1 MPAVLEAALARHRA
15 VAIGALVVL
24 VLLAWAWLVSGA
36 GMEMRSLSTPSTIP
50 PGEAG
55 MPGMDMP
62 GAMVPAGHFFLT
74 FSMWWVMM
82 VAMMLPSAAPVILL
96 YARVAANRQPE
107 SRPATYSFLA
117 GYLCVW
123 GAFSLLAGGLQFSLD
138 AGGLLS
144 PMSLA
149 VHSSWLSS
157 AVLVA
162 AGLYQLSPVKD
173 GCLRHCRRPA
183 VFLSLN
189 YRPGW
194 AAAWRMGLLHG
205 VICVG
210 CCWMLML
217 LLFVGGVM
225 NLAWIALLTLLV
237 AAEKLLP
244 FGRVVTLAAGTACIA
259 WGTVM
264 LVRLII

>member
-1 MPAVLEAALARHRA
+1 MATVLEATLARHRA
-15 VAIGALVVL
+15 VSIGALVVL

-36 GMEMRSLSTPSTIP
+36 GMDMQPLSTLSSMP

-62 GAMVPAGHFFLT
+62 GTMDPAGRFFLT
-74 FSMWWVMM
+74 FSMWWMMM

-96 YARVAANRQPE
+96 YARVAADRKPGG
-107 SRPATYSFLA
+107 RPATYSFLV

-123 GAFSLLAGGLQFSLD
+123 GAFSLLAGGLQFWLETR
-138 AGGLLS
+138 GLLS
-144 PMSLA
+144 PISMA

-183 VFLSLN
+183 IFLSLN

-194 AAAWRMGLLHG
+194 AGAWRMGLLHG
-205 VICVG
+205 VVCVG

-225 NLAWIALLTLLV
+225 NLAWIALLTILI

-244 FGRVVTLAAGTACIA
+244 FGRAITLAAGTACIA
-259 WGTVM
+259 WGLVM
-264 LVRLII
+264 LIRLIV